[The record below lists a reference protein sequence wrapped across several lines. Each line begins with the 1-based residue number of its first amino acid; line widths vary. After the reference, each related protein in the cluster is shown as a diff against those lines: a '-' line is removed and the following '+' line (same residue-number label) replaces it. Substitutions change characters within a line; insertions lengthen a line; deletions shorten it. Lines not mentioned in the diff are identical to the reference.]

1 MNSVGREPLSDGAMV
16 IAEWALEG
24 DWYHC
29 DELWRQLWSEV
40 EFLDFVRDS
49 MVEPGRTVKHEFSM
63 SGIY

>member
-1 MNSVGREPLSDGAMV
+1 MV